1 MYRIV
6 SGAVV
11 AIALALVLADASIA
25 GIAAWKIVLAA
36 IGLVLFILGGRSHRP
51 PDERTAR
58 RRD

>member
-11 AIALALVLADASIA
+11 AIALALVFASIA